1 MIPPRQASILK
12 ASDLLANQAP
22 QALLQAEDKCAVLG
36 FPVAHSI
43 SPTMQN
49 AAFQAARLPYNYIA
63 IEVKPEELAPTLQKL
78 VQLGFLGLNITLPHK
93 QSVLSYINEVS
104 DHASFLGG
112 VNTISI
118 RNEKLFGYN
127 TDGPGFVTA
136 LKEKWNLLIPAQRI
150 LILGASGGAG
160 KAIAAQCVL
169 EGCLELY
176 LASRTPT
183 TLESEVKRLSQYSKG
198 TIPIKAV
205 ELSNKG
211 IASVMPHVDLIVN
224 ATSVGMSENDPSL
237 IASDL
242 FNEDQYCYD
251 IVYSSSSTPLIKSA
265 LQAGAKATNGLSML
279 LYQGA
284 LAFQTW
290 FEQDPPIEMM
300 RQALFHQ

>member
-104 DHASFLGG
+104 DHASFLGA

-136 LKEKWNLLIPAQRI
+136 LKEKWNLLMPAQRI

-205 ELSNKG
+205 EMSNKG
-211 IASVMPHVDLIVN
+211 IASIMPHVDLIVN

-279 LYQGA
+279 LHQGA